1 MSGLPKF
8 ESAIVVPTG
17 GYSVDLEDDDGNRTV
32 TLPAGV
38 YYWRTGST
46 TLLAA
51 IKTMLDDGA
60 GVTYTVTL
68 DDATDTSTGRLTIT
82 TSDTGPA
89 DLGTITW
96 TSTALRDI
104 LGFSGTTGITG
115 IPEGAGVTGSYAV
128 RGLWLPSTHWTSDDP
143 YPTRGDA
150 DSDPQEFGR
159 PTRDYLFAEAP
170 SGVSRVVE
178 GSTRYGASFVF
189 SPLWGRKFR
198 RVAEVYRNESLESF
212 LAQLGGQR
220 FRVHVSRDDNTNY
233 WTMRFRD
240 TSQLRGQ
247 NMTPPSVGPY
257 SLWTVGPYDAVKY
270 VAT

>member
-1 MSGLPKF
+1 VSGKLPKF
-8 ESAIVVPTG
+8 EAAIVVPTG
-17 GYSVDLEDDDGNRTV
+17 GYAVNLADGDGSRSVTM
-32 TLPAGV
+32 PAGT
-38 YYWRTGST
+38 YFWRTGTT

-51 IKTMLDDGA
+51 LKTMLDAGA

-68 DDATDTSTGRLTIT
+68 DDASDTSTGQLTIT
-82 TSDTGPA
+82 ASS
-89 DLGTITW
+89 GTVVITW

-104 LGFSGTTGITG
+104 LGFADTADS
-115 IPEGAGVTGSYAV
+115 GAGSSVTSEHHV

-143 YPTRGDA
+143 YPSRGDA

-178 GSTRYGASFVF
+178 GSTRYGARFVF

-198 RVAEVYRNESLESF
+198 RVSEVYRNESLESF
-212 LAQLGGQR
+212 FAQLGGQR
-220 FRVHVSRDDNTNY
+220 FRVHTSRDDNTNY

-240 TSQLRGQ
+240 TSQLRGT